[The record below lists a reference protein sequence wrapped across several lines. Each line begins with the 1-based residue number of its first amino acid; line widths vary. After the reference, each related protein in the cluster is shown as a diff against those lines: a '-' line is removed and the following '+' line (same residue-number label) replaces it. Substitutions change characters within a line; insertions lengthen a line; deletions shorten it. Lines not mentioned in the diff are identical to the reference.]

1 MAEVDGYIM
10 LQCFFSLFLCFC
22 FSEMTSWVV
31 VEGTPL
37 LRGGGVGEVEARWV
51 SSPPPPLELEL
62 GGGEVEC
69 LGETPGQEARLP
81 LRLPCP

>member
-1 MAEVDGYIM
+1 M
-10 LQCFFSLFLCFC
+10 
-22 FSEMTSWVV
+22 

-37 LRGGGVGEVEARWV
+37 LRGRGVGEVEAGWV

>member
-1 MAEVDGYIM
+1 M
-10 LQCFFSLFLCFC
+10 
-22 FSEMTSWVV
+22 
-31 VEGTPL
+31 EGTPL

-69 LGETPGQEARLP
+69 LGETPGLAARLP
-81 LRLPCP
+81 LILPSP

>member
-1 MAEVDGYIM
+1 
-10 LQCFFSLFLCFC
+10 
-22 FSEMTSWVV
+22 MTSWVV
-31 VEGTPL
+31 EGIPL
-37 LRGGGVGEVEARWV
+37 LRGGAGEEVEARWV

-69 LGETPGQEARLP
+69 LGETPGLAARLP

>member
-1 MAEVDGYIM
+1 M
-10 LQCFFSLFLCFC
+10 
-22 FSEMTSWVV
+22 
-31 VEGTPL
+31 VEGTLL
-37 LRGGGVGEVEARWV
+37 LRGGVAGEVEARWV

-69 LGETPGQEARLP
+69 LGETPGLAARLP

>member
-1 MAEVDGYIM
+1 M
-10 LQCFFSLFLCFC
+10 
-22 FSEMTSWVV
+22 
-31 VEGTPL
+31 VEGTLL
-37 LRGGGVGEVEARWV
+37 LRGGVAGEVEARWV

-81 LRLPCP
+81 LRLPCT

>member
-1 MAEVDGYIM
+1 M
-10 LQCFFSLFLCFC
+10 
-22 FSEMTSWVV
+22 

-69 LGETPGQEARLP
+69 LGETPGLAARLP